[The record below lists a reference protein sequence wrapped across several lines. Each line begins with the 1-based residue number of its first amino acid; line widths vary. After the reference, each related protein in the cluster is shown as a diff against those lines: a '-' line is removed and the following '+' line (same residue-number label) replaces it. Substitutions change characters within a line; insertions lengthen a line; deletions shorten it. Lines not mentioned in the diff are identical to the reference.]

1 MWDTQR
7 RQCRSLTLKTDS
19 GDRPGTAQF
28 LPSAFPPSVAEMRR
42 TGRFL
47 FSPGRVNQGS
57 APTDRIVRFGGKF
70 AQRPDNQ
77 AITSL
82 ARFAGQFP
90 IKVNQGSLDFAN
102 GPEKQT
108 ISDIRTAIRK
118 DFAPLT
124 RFLPQENAKIRIIG
138 FVALCSL
145 CSFAAIQLCFGFAA
159 LSHPWLSPTPGRS
172 ESGRLMARVETAV
185 DLAQTRH
192 GDVRVNLGRADV
204 AVAKQFLDYAQVG
217 AVFQ

>member
-124 RFLPQENAKIRIIG
+124 RFLPQENAKIRIYRVCR
-138 FVALCSL
+138 FVFLVFFCGNSALFRL
-145 CSFAAIQLCFGFAA
+145 CRA
-159 LSHPWLSPTPGRS
+159 
-172 ESGRLMARVETAV
+172 ESSVVKSDSRT
-185 DLAQTRH
+185 
-192 GDVRVNLGRADV
+192 VRERQVNGAGGNGGGPRAD
-204 AVAKQFLDYAQVG
+204 ATRRRACKPRSC
-217 AVFQ
+217 